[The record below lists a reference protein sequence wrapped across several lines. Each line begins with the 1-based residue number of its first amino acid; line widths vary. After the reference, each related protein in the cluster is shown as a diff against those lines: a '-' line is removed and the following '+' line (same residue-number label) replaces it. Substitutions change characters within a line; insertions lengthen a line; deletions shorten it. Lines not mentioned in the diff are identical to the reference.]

1 MLAKLSFRNAKRQAH
16 DYIIYFVT
24 LTAIFSLIHGLNSL
38 LFAEDDIFPLDDSTF
53 ILPMILISSLLFSIS
68 LWLTSYM
75 TNFILKRR
83 SKEIS
88 IYITLGMEPYQISK
102 VFTLE
107 NFYISIFALILS
119 FLCGSFVYQVLKAV
133 SFNLLG
139 KPYSLTFHFSLYPFV
154 ITFLYF
160 LFTFLFSS
168 FRSIKIIQ
176 KSQPQ
181 DLLQYDSP
189 HKIPSSVLILR
200 AKLLFPAS
208 IICITLSAIFFL
220 LQPLSES
227 ANFTFGTLFSILFI
241 YLFFHYFPAWIFDWL
256 EKGSWKYHSVRLLVL
271 RAFTA
276 RINDMSNSFAFLTSS
291 FTVSLSLIAVV
302 AISIFTFN
310 YRLSLVPFTFSII
323 TSQNQN
329 HLADYDIYIKEKY
342 PNSHSCTY
350 TIYQS
355 TSSAFT
361 SSIPGF
367 TLYNAV
373 IMPYSEFDL
382 CISHSDYSA
391 LRSLLGY
398 APISLNENEYIVHC
412 LSSFQGTFK
421 TCAEQH
427 STLDIGDNNL
437 SFAGICTEPLDQYDG
452 YSNGNLFLLVVPD
465 SVVGSLSTY
474 YSKYSTLMDEPFSHA
489 EYCEMQDVFPNLISL
504 RSDSSSSLIKSSP
517 VDYIDISDD
526 IRQTNGFLYITSALP
541 VLYIAI
547 ILSVSGFTVIA
558 SNVLCENL
566 KASHDFR
573 ILKNIGYDIHTLE
586 KITLSIVQRRSLFFF
601 YLFHLLSLLR
611 RALFCA
617 FQKTSFLFLCFYNSI
632 YSFIW
637 YLFCNL
643 FYFIAERNHFY
654 RLRRKTSMSA
664 KKSKTFFKTLTAILV
679 LLLFFGGYYIYS
691 SGIFGASVTE
701 NISEHS
707 ITDEERLIEYEEYGI
722 TYDESSQSY
731 LYQDSL
737 IKNLR
742 DGDFLYTNAAGSIKL
757 IIQRDDNGHIQSID
771 VE

>member
-139 KPYSLTFHFSLYPFV
+139 KPYSLTFHFSLYP
-154 ITFLYF
+154 
-160 LFTFLFSS
+160 
-168 FRSIKIIQ
+168 
-176 KSQPQ
+176 
-181 DLLQYDSP
+181 
-189 HKIPSSVLILR
+189 
-200 AKLLFPAS
+200 
-208 IICITLSAIFFL
+208 
-220 LQPLSES
+220 
-227 ANFTFGTLFSILFI
+227 
-241 YLFFHYFPAWIFDWL
+241 
-256 EKGSWKYHSVRLLVL
+256 
-271 RAFTA
+271 
-276 RINDMSNSFAFLTSS
+276 
-291 FTVSLSLIAVV
+291 
-302 AISIFTFN
+302 
-310 YRLSLVPFTFSII
+310 
-323 TSQNQN
+323 
-329 HLADYDIYIKEKY
+329 
-342 PNSHSCTY
+342 
-350 TIYQS
+350 
-355 TSSAFT
+355 
-361 SSIPGF
+361 
-367 TLYNAV
+367 
-373 IMPYSEFDL
+373 
-382 CISHSDYSA
+382 
-391 LRSLLGY
+391 
-398 APISLNENEYIVHC
+398 
-412 LSSFQGTFK
+412 
-421 TCAEQH
+421 CAEQH

-586 KITLSIVQRRSLFFF
+586 KITLYHLSAIFIIPLFSAVLFSFFISFTYCRSCGALYFVPFKK
-601 YLFHLLSLLR
+601 L
-611 RALFCA
+611 LFC
-617 FQKTSFLFLCFYNSI
+617 FFVSI
-632 YSFIW
+632 IVF
-637 YLFCNL
+637 
-643 FYFIAERNHFY
+643 
-654 RLRRKTSMSA
+654 
-664 KKSKTFFKTLTAILV
+664 TLL
-679 LLLFFGGYYIYS
+679 
-691 SGIFGASVTE
+691 
-701 NISEHS
+701 
-707 ITDEERLIEYEEYGI
+707 YGI
-722 TYDESSQSY
+722 YFAICFT
-731 LYQDSL
+731 SL
-737 IKNLR
+737 RKE
-742 DGDFLYTNAAGSIKL
+742 
-757 IIQRDDNGHIQSID
+757 IIFTD
-771 VE
+771 

>member
-382 CISHSDYSA
+382 CIS
-391 LRSLLGY
+391 L
-398 APISLNENEYIVHC
+398 
-412 LSSFQGTFK
+412 T
-421 TCAEQH
+421 
-427 STLDIGDNNL
+427 
-437 SFAGICTEPLDQYDG
+437 
-452 YSNGNLFLLVVPD
+452 
-465 SVVGSLSTY
+465 
-474 YSKYSTLMDEPFSHA
+474 
-489 EYCEMQDVFPNLISL
+489 
-504 RSDSSSSLIKSSP
+504 
-517 VDYIDISDD
+517 
-526 IRQTNGFLYITSALP
+526 
-541 VLYIAI
+541 
-547 ILSVSGFTVIA
+547 
-558 SNVLCENL
+558 
-566 KASHDFR
+566 
-573 ILKNIGYDIHTLE
+573 
-586 KITLSIVQRRSLFFF
+586 KITR
-601 YLFHLLSLLR
+601 
-611 RALFCA
+611 
-617 FQKTSFLFLCFYNSI
+617 
-632 YSFIW
+632 
-637 YLFCNL
+637 
-643 FYFIAERNHFY
+643 
-654 RLRRKTSMSA
+654 
-664 KKSKTFFKTLTAILV
+664 
-679 LLLFFGGYYIYS
+679 
-691 SGIFGASVTE
+691 
-701 NISEHS
+701 
-707 ITDEERLIEYEEYGI
+707 
-722 TYDESSQSY
+722 
-731 LYQDSL
+731 
-737 IKNLR
+737 
-742 DGDFLYTNAAGSIKL
+742 
-757 IIQRDDNGHIQSID
+757 
-771 VE
+771 

>member
-75 TNFILKRR
+75 TNFILKLR

-586 KITLSIVQRRSLFFF
+586 KITLYHLSAIFIIPLFSAVLFSFFISFTYCRSCGALYFVPFKK
-601 YLFHLLSLLR
+601 L
-611 RALFCA
+611 LFC
-617 FQKTSFLFLCFYNSI
+617 FFVSI
-632 YSFIW
+632 IVF
-637 YLFCNL
+637 
-643 FYFIAERNHFY
+643 
-654 RLRRKTSMSA
+654 
-664 KKSKTFFKTLTAILV
+664 TLL
-679 LLLFFGGYYIYS
+679 
-691 SGIFGASVTE
+691 
-701 NISEHS
+701 
-707 ITDEERLIEYEEYGI
+707 YGI
-722 TYDESSQSY
+722 YFAICFT
-731 LYQDSL
+731 SL
-737 IKNLR
+737 RKE
-742 DGDFLYTNAAGSIKL
+742 
-757 IIQRDDNGHIQSID
+757 IIFTD
-771 VE
+771 